1 MTPAPARKNL
11 PEGWRWVRLGD
22 VVREAQGGFA
32 CGERDP
38 EGVLQLRM
46 NNVTKRGQF
55 DWSSALRVPSSRET
69 LEMYGLQEGDV
80 LFNNTNSTE
89 LVGKTALFER
99 HTEPVVFS
107 NHFTRLRTAD
117 DLLMPGFLALWL
129 QEQWQRRLFADICNR
144 WIGQS
149 AVQRDKLLA
158 LEMPLPQLAEQKRIT
173 GILAGRLA
181 AVERARTA
189 AEAQL
194 EAAKALSAAYLR
206 TVFDSPVASQW
217 PVERLGDRAEIVSGI
232 TLGRKPRGP
241 VARKVPYLR
250 VANVKDGHLDLSD
263 VYGIEATEQEI
274 EKLRLQ
280 SGDLLLTE
288 GGDADKLGRGTFWEE
303 QLPDCIHQNHIFR
316 VRLDP
321 QSVSAQFAS
330 FQLRSSYGKAYFA
343 AHAKQTTGIATINQK
358 VLAAFPLM
366 IPPMREQESTVEL
379 LSDHLCRAED
389 ARKRLGEQLATI
401 NALPAALL
409 RRAFSGEL

>member
-181 AVERARTA
+181 GVERARA
-189 AEAQL
+189 ATEAQL
-194 EAAKALSAAYLR
+194 EAARALPAAYLR
-206 TVFDSPVASQW
+206 AAFGNPQAESWPRRRLAETSRLLPSKSIANDGDAVVQAITTACLTESGFQPRGVKTARMWTADVAECTLSPSEILVARSNTPDLVGRASLFPGAGGAVVASDLTVRIR
-217 PVERLGDRAEIVSGI
+217 PGESM
-232 TLGRKPRGP
+232 
-241 VARKVPYLR
+241 VPSFLAYYL
-250 VANVKDGHLDLSD
+250 
-263 VYGIEATEQEI
+263 
-274 EKLRLQ
+274 
-280 SGDLLLTE
+280 
-288 GGDADKLGRGTFWEE
+288 
-303 QLPDCIHQNHIFR
+303 
-316 VRLDP
+316 
-321 QSVSAQFAS
+321 S
-330 FQLRSSYGKAYFA
+330 FLY
-343 AHAKQTTGIATINQK
+343 TTGYWKERAGGASGSMKKITRAQILAEQIPTPTIAQQTCTSDSINGSMAVAQATCEALEQK
-358 VLAAFPLM
+358 LAA
-366 IPPMREQESTVEL
+366 
-379 LSDHLCRAED
+379 
-389 ARKRLGEQLATI
+389 I